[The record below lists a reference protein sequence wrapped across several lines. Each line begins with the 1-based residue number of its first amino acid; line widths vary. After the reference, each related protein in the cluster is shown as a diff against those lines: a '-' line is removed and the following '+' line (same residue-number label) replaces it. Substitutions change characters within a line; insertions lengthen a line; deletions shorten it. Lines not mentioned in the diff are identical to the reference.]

1 MRRLLL
7 FSMTALLLVPTA
19 ASARAKSSGG
29 VPLPPGAV
37 KSSNLEYLGSFGGK
51 GLVEG
56 KFDRVRGRSVLITTG
71 RFGFRIYDVNDPT
84 RPRLLD
90 EFQPAMILD
99 SSAAKNPKEG
109 YWQDEDMD
117 IDTRR
122 KLIIGA
128 LDPRH
133 DNDDQA
139 ACPGIGTNVTPSKNR
154 DPDCRSGFFV
164 ISYGNPRHLR
174 QVGEFVDLPAGHTAS
189 CINDCDYVWTGGPA
203 RRSDLAYL
211 GPMDPITGR
220 GDGRPI
226 WVTDLR
232 DARKPKVFGNP
243 IDLWRNDGATDYSH
257 DVQVDERGIAWV
269 SGRGGI
275 RGYATKGSHRD
286 PTSNLLREA
295 TPWDPILV
303 AGGGVGGANEPE
315 TMFMHNSW
323 RPTDGSV
330 KASGVE
336 RGNILIGT
344 EEEFNTDCASDGR
357 LVLSDLTDSWGGEPG
372 LNSTPDAPYR
382 MKPLDTWHPAQ
393 DTPETTSGDASC
405 SAHYFELRKSTLAQ
419 AWYAQGLR
427 LIDVSNA
434 RDVRQVG
441 YYRVSTGSTTTDS
454 NSWDVAWRGN
464 LVYLFDMNRGIEIL
478 RLKGGA
484 AASARMRKVTAP
496 SMKRPARYRAVS
508 SLEAGDLVCP
518 LFK

>member
-7 FSMTALLLVPTA
+7 FSMAALLLLPAA
-19 ASARAKSSGG
+19 ASARGG
-29 VPLPPGAV
+29 VPLPPGAA
-37 KSSNLEYLGSFGGK
+37 KSDNLEYLGSFGGA

-56 KFDRVRGRSVLITTG
+56 KFDRVHGRRILITTG
-71 RFGFRIYDVNDPT
+71 RFGFRTYDVSDPG

-90 EFQPAMILD
+90 EFQPALILD
-99 SSAAKNPKEG
+99 ASAAQNPKTG

-133 DNDDQA
+133 DDDERGEPCTLQ
-139 ACPGIGTNVTPSKNR
+139 GTLGAKNR

-164 ISYGNPRHLR
+164 ISYGNPRDMR
-174 QVGEFVDLPAGHTAS
+174 QVGDFVELPAGHTAS

-203 RRSDLAYL
+203 RRDDLAYL
-211 GPMDPITGR
+211 GPFDTTTGW

-232 DARKPKVFGNP
+232 NARKPKVFGNP
-243 IDLWRNDGATDYSH
+243 IDLYRNDGRTDYSH

-275 RGYATKGSHRD
+275 RGYATKGTHRD

-303 AGGGVGGANEPE
+303 AGGGVGGVNEPE

-323 RPTDGSV
+323 RPNSRYV
-330 KASGVE
+330 KADGVE

-344 EEEFNTDCASDGR
+344 EEEFNEDCATDGR
-357 LVLSDLTDSWGGEPG
+357 LVVSDLTDSWGGEPA
-372 LNSTPDAPYR
+372 LNSTREAPYR

-393 DTPETTSGDASC
+393 DTAEPPPGASASC
-405 SAHYFELRKSTLAQ
+405 SAHYFELQKSTLAQ
-419 AWYAQGLR
+419 AWYQQGLR
-427 LIDVSNA
+427 LLDLSDAKNVNQI
-434 RDVRQVG
+434 G
-441 YYRVSTGSTTTDS
+441 YWRVSTGDAATDS
-454 NSWDVAWRGN
+454 NSWDVGWRGN
-464 LVYLFDMNRGIEIL
+464 HVYLFDMNRGIEIL

-484 AASARMRKVTAP
+484 KASARMRKVSAP
-496 SMKRPARYRAVS
+496 RMKNPARYKAVS
-508 SLEAGDLVCP
+508 SLESGDLVCP
-518 LFK
+518 LFQ

>member
-7 FSMTALLLVPTA
+7 STMVALLLVPTA

-37 KSSNLEYLGSFGGK
+37 KSDNLEYLGSFGGK

-56 KFDRVRGRSVLITTG
+56 KFDRVHGRSVLITTG
-71 RFGFRIYDVNDPT
+71 RFGFRTYDVSDPA

-99 SSAAKNPKEG
+99 ASANQNPKTG

-139 ACPGIGTNVTPSKNR
+139 ACPGVDTLGSKNR
-154 DPDCRSGFFV
+154 DPDCRSGFFI
-164 ISYGNPRHLR
+164 ISYGNPRDMR
-174 QVGEFVDLPAGHTAS
+174 QVGDFVDLPAGHTAS
-189 CINDCDYVWTGGPA
+189 CINKCDYVWTGGPA
-203 RRSDLAYL
+203 RRDDLAYL
-211 GPMDPITGR
+211 GPFTAGER

-226 WVTDLR
+226 FVTDIR
-232 DARKPKVFGNP
+232 NPRNPKVFGNP

-275 RGYATKGSHRD
+275 RGYATKGTHRD
-286 PTSNLLREA
+286 PFSNHVREA
-295 TPWDPILV
+295 TAWDPILV

-330 KASGVE
+330 RAEGVA

-344 EEEFNTDCASDGR
+344 EEEFNNDCASDGR
-357 LVLSDLTDSWGGEPG
+357 LVLSDLTDSWDGEKA
-372 LNSTPDAPYR
+372 LNSTPAAPYR

-393 DTPETTSGDASC
+393 DTPETVSGDTSC
-405 SAHYFELRKSTLAQ
+405 SAHYFELQKSTLAQ

-441 YYRVSTGSTTTDS
+441 YYRVSTGDTTTDS

-484 AASARMRKVTAP
+484 KASARMRQVTAP
-496 SMKRPARYRAVS
+496 SMKRPARFKAVS
-508 SLEAGDLVCP
+508 SLESGALVCP
-518 LFK
+518 LFE